1 MVREDVKFR
10 LRAVKQH
17 IEGNVRTEDICG
29 VFGISE
35 RTLRRWCRRYKEE
48 GVEGLRYEPRRPDKS
63 PNQTPGRIESRILR
77 MRRKHPTWGARRIHA
92 YLERAGAKVHWITVH
107 RILRRNGLM
116 VRIKKKPKPSKRF
129 QRYHVDSLW
138 QYDIYEFRIADVG
151 KVYVFNLLDDRSR
164 YLVVSRAYRKK
175 RAAEAVNCL
184 WWALRNGRRPKAV
197 YVDNGK
203 SFIAGDF
210 KRFCE
215 EQDIRII
222 YGRPY
227 NPRGRGKLENFH
239 GVLFRE
245 LISQKRFRSLSH
257 FKRELWLFRRGYNK
271 ERLHGGIEWKTPS
284 EVYND
289 RKLMRKAAIKLQ

>member
-17 IEGNVRTEDICG
+17 IEGNVRTEDICR

-35 RTLRRWCRRYKEE
+35 RTLRGWCKRYRET
-48 GVEGLRYEPRRPDKS
+48 GVEGLRYLSRKPDRS
-63 PNQTPGRIESRILR
+63 PNQTARRVEDRILR
-77 MRRKHPTWGARRIHA
+77 MKRKHPTWGAKRIHA
-92 YLERAGAKVHWITVH
+92 YLARTGVRMHWRTVH
-107 RILRRNGLM
+107 RVLIRNGMM
-116 VRIKKKPKPSKRF
+116 VRVKRKPKPSKRF
-129 QRYHVDSLW
+129 QRHHVDSLW
-138 QYDIYEFRIADVG
+138 QYDVYEFRIANVG

-164 YLVVSRAYRKK
+164 YLVMSRAYRKK

-197 YVDNGK
+197 YVDNGTC
-203 SFIAGDF
+203 FISKDF

-215 EQDIRII
+215 EQAIHII

-227 NPRGRGKLENFH
+227 NPRGRGKLESFH

-245 LISQKRFRSLSH
+245 LISQKRFRSLPH
-257 FKRELWLFRRGYNK
+257 FRRELWLFRRSYNK
-271 ERLHGGIEWKTPS
+271 ERLHGGIEWKTPA

-289 RKLMRKAAIKLQ
+289 RKLMRKAAIRH